1 VPAMADIRA
10 HHGVTL
16 GELNIGGGHGVP
28 YLAGDPELDLRALSA
43 DERQSAG
50 RPVRR
55 EVQCRASESARA
67 RPGQT
72 GDHRRTPL
80 RRRLILGDESKVS
93 APFFLLTPEWARLPM
108 VLLASYFLSKL
119 ELTRGTAPTM
129 AKWRK
134 RLFIATSIFST
145 DASVYFGLPPDRTVI
160 MGERIEV

>member
-1 VPAMADIRA
+1 
-10 HHGVTL
+10 
-16 GELNIGGGHGVP
+16 
-28 YLAGDPELDLRALSA
+28 
-43 DERQSAG
+43 
-50 RPVRR
+50 
-55 EVQCRASESARA
+55 
-67 RPGQT
+67 
-72 GDHRRTPL
+72 
-80 RRRLILGDESKVS
+80 VS

-134 RLFIATSIFST
+134 RLFIATSMFST